1 MRETFRSN
9 MPWPA
14 VERFGSIERYVGQ
27 PFVDSR
33 QSSLLKS
40 EAQLSLEQNLQGNYQ
55 VGASAHARSS
65 LVPDTQPR
73 DAKPRLLLMGLRR

>member
-1 MRETFRSN
+1 MREPFRPN

-14 VERFGSIERYVGQ
+14 VERSWSIEADVEQ
-27 PFVDSR
+27 PFVADR
-33 QSSLLKS
+33 QSSLFKS
-40 EAQLSLEQNLQGNYQ
+40 EAQLSLEQHLQGNHH
-55 VGASAHARSS
+55 VGTSAHARSS